1 MLVKC
6 WLMWMLLII
15 MDVGDFYVGRRGGGG
30 GGGGCG

>member
-6 WLMWMLLII
+6 WQMWMLLII
-15 MDVGDFYVGRRGGGG
+15 IEVGGLYVG